1 MFLSRI
7 IITDFKNIALAD
19 LEFSDRLN
27 CISGSN
33 GSGKTNLLDAVYSL
47 SMAKSF
53 FNFQDSFSV
62 RHGKETCALAGYYT
76 MDDGSSNRIGMSMAS
91 DESKAGKVVKRNDKP
106 YKRLADHIGL
116 IPIVMVSPQDSSLIN
131 LSAEE
136 RRRFMN
142 ALLSQID
149 REYLDRLQRYNKTLG
164 QRNRILKDFNV
175 QNELLEVFNAQL
187 CENASYL
194 FQARE
199 KLSQMLSE
207 SVQHYYT
214 EVSGGA
220 EKVRLSYISEMHK
233 YNMEEILAKNLERDK
248 IMGFTTGG
256 IHRDDLAF
264 DMALGDG
271 GFHPLKR
278 TASQGQQ
285 KCFQIALKLAQFDIM
300 KSRSDGRAPLLLL
313 DDVFDKLDM
322 RRVENLLQMVSGSG
336 FGQIFITDS
345 NKVRMDALME
355 KVGGKCRNFEVS
367 EGIIAE
373 IK

>member
-7 IITDFKNIALAD
+7 LITDFKNIASAD
-19 LEFSDRLN
+19 LVFSDRLN

-53 FNFQDSFSV
+53 FNFQDCHSV
-62 RHGKETCALAGYYT
+62 RHSQRSCALAGYYN
-76 MDDGSSNRIGMSMAS
+76 MDDGSSN
-91 DESKAGKVVKRNDKP
+91 KVGLALYAEGEKENKTMKRNDKA

-136 RRRFMN
+136 RRRFLN

-149 REYLDRLQRYNKTLG
+149 REYLDRLQRYNKTLM
-164 QRNRILKDFNV
+164 QRNRLLKDFNV
-175 QNELLEVFNAQL
+175 QNELLEVFDTQL
-187 CENASYL
+187 CENSAYI

-199 KLSQMLSE
+199 RLCEVLQD
-207 SVQHYYT
+207 SVQRYYSK
-214 EVSGGA
+214 VSGEK
-220 EKVRLSYISEMHK
+220 EKVRIIYQSELQKHSMAD
-233 YNMEEILAKNLERDK
+233 ILKKNLERDK
-248 IMGFTTGG
+248 VTGFTNSG
-256 IHRDDLAF
+256 IHRDDLLF
-264 DMALGDG
+264 EMDSLD

-300 KSRSDGRAPLLLL
+300 KERTGGVSPILLL

-322 RRVENLLQMVSGSG
+322 ERVEYLLQMVSGSG

-345 NKVRMDALME
+345 NKVRMDSLVE
-355 KVGGKCRNFEVS
+355 KVGGKCRNFEVKS
-367 EGIIAE
+367 GTIVAAE
-373 IK
+373 